1 MPRCWLYHRFKGW
14 SHPFTDGQDYI
25 PKINAF
31 FEVLIL
37 IQSRIARERGLRHNL
52 ILVWVFKYPRGKARG
67 VVMKEGSKP
76 SEYAY
81 FLWWAEPAIIKQGT
95 SVRQILDICLLEG
108 VPDMGFKLGTIGP
121 NVSRLL
127 GFLTRVLLTERA
139 FNPSLICYCG

>member
-1 MPRCWLYHRFKGW
+1 
-14 SHPFTDGQDYI
+14 
-25 PKINAF
+25 
-31 FEVLIL
+31 
-37 IQSRIARERGLRHNL
+37 
-52 ILVWVFKYPRGKARG
+52 
-67 VVMKEGSKP
+67 MKEGSKP

-127 GFLTRVLLTERA
+127 GFPDPCTTNREG
-139 FNPSLICYCG
+139 FQPLIHQVTAPNASYHTTSGPKGEQLIN